1 VNFPNQF
8 LLTQEL
14 ASLKSKIAL
23 QKNGLQSGQIPKKIP
38 SETKFHQMKQN
49 LKSLKQNLN
58 QMKQYCLVLL
68 CGLT

>member
-1 VNFPNQF
+1 
-8 LLTQEL
+8 LTQEL

-58 QMKQYCLVLL
+58 QMKQNSLVLL
-68 CGLT
+68 CGFT